1 MEVQSVGSQFT
12 FDNLITPKEEF
23 TIFIEGRVMGC
34 VLLRRCAYL
43 HSDCK
48 QIDK

>member
-23 TIFIEGRVMGC
+23 TIFIEGASNGVC
-34 VLLRRCAYL
+34 STEEVCIFA
-43 HSDCK
+43 
-48 QIDK
+48 